1 MPPKRRGRPARD
13 RTALGNFKNYSSAP
27 SFNPGPGDP
36 QEAGLEQTVE
46 HYADTDIDLLRATGS
61 DKIPPA
67 PLCLIAGGE
76 P

>member
-1 MPPKRRGRPARD
+1 MKTETPLGRSRGRNGAF
-13 RTALGNFKNYSSAP
+13 LINSSAP

-61 DKIPPA
+61 DKFPPA
-67 PLCLIAGGE
+67 PLWLIAGGE